1 MIVAGWF
8 GVYLRLENSWLK
20 YTLTNIQADLPDSL
34 GLFTVRGRTQSMF
47 PPFWDFWP
55 LSLQLHNF
63 F

>member
-47 PPFWDFWP
+47 PPF
-55 LSLQLHNF
+55 
-63 F
+63 